1 LDLATLVGIVMGTVL
16 LVLAIMRNSALTDFV
31 DFASVLIV
39 IGGTIAATLIFYPLS
54 RVLEIMKVV
63 KNAFLGKDTD
73 PAEVINTM
81 VRFAERARRE
91 GLLALEDAAAEL
103 PDPFLRKGMQL
114 VVDATDPD
122 LVKGILETELAFLE
136 ERHKQGAGIF
146 EAMAL
151 LAPAFG
157 MIGTLIGLIGMLKTL
172 DDPSTIGPNMAV
184 ALLTTFYGALLAN
197 FIFLPIAGKLK
208 VRSAEEVLMKEVI
221 IEGILSIQSG
231 DPPRLV
237 EDKLKAFLAPK
248 MRVKEKK
255 AGDEEE

>member
-1 LDLATLVGIVMGTVL
+1 MDLATVVGIVSGIVL
-16 LVLAIMRNSALTDFV
+16 LLWSIGPGNLVNFIDLP
-31 DFASVLIV
+31 SVLITV
-39 IGGTIAATLIFYPLS
+39 GGTIAATLINYPMG
-54 RVLEIMKVV
+54 RVLEVAKVV
-63 KNAFLGKDTD
+63 KNAFLGKEQD
-73 PAEVINTM
+73 PADLIATM
-81 VRFAERARRE
+81 VQFAERARRE

-146 EAMAL
+146 EAMATV
-151 LAPAFG
+151 APAFG
-157 MIGTLIGLIGMLKTL
+157 MIGTLIGLILMMKNIS
-172 DDPSTIGPNMAV
+172 DPSSIGPNMAI
-184 ALLTTFYGALLAN
+184 ALLTTLYGALMAN
-197 FIFLPIAGKLK
+197 FLFLPIAGKLK

-237 EDKLKAFLAPK
+237 QDKLRAFLAPK
-248 MRVKEKK
+248 MRATDKTD
-255 AGDEEE
+255 DEEE